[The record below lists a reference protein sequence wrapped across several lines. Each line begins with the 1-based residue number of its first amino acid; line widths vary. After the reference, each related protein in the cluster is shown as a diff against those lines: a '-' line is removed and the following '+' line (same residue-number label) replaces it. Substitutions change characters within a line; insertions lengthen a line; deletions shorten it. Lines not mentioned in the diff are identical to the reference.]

1 MKNEPVINR
10 ALIAATFQVLA
21 IFGYALSPEDQE
33 AVTVLVLAAVP
44 VITLVAAW
52 LARQKVTPVKE

>member
-10 ALIAATFQVLA
+10 ALLAAVFQMLA
-21 IFGYALSPEDQE
+21 LFGYALAPEDQE

-52 LARQKVTPVKE
+52 FARRRVTPVDR